1 MRPSASRLCRA
12 ARGSRWTRCW
22 LWSNRGRLQEQVVG
36 WIGRAVPPSAARTRQ
51 ELIRRNTQRYSTLH
65 ARCQMRGWNIEE
77 STVLNPARP
86 LAPEP
91 LPVTALKGVGPKLAE
106 RLHRLGLRTAED
118 MLLHLPLRY
127 QDRTRITPIDRLC
140 SGEEAQIEAE
150 VVGSEVTARGRRF
163 LLCHLTD
170 GTGVLT
176 LRFFHFSPAQQ
187 QLLGQ
192 PGSRLRCFGEVRQGR
207 AALEMIHPECRRIEP
222 DAPPVPDRLTPVYPV
237 TAGLQQFTLRN
248 LAEQVL
254 ARLEAAT
261 LLPELLPPELR
272 AQLKL
277 PSIAEAVQLLHQP
290 PADAALAELDS
301 GRHPARRRLAFEEL
315 LAHQLSLRR
324 LRERMRRQTA
334 PPLTG
339 NGSLSRRFLE
349 RLPFT
354 LTSAQ
359 RRVLEEIAADLAEPR
374 PMLRLLQG
382 DVGSGKTVVAALTAL
397 RAVETGAQ
405 AALMAPTELL
415 AEQHYR
421 NFHHWLG
428 DLGVEVAWLTGRLT
442 GKARRTL
449 LERLA
454 AGDVRVAVGTH
465 ALFQENV
472 AFAELALVIVD
483 EQHRFGVHQ
492 RLALREKGR
501 NGGGRPH
508 QLIMTATPI
517 PRTLAMSAYADLD
530 TSVIDEL
537 PPGRQPV
544 KTVAVPDSRRD
555 EVVARIRQ
563 ACRSG
568 RQAYWVCPLIE
579 ESEALQC
586 QAAAVTAERL
596 TGILPELRIGLV
608 HGRLPAAAKEA
619 VMAAFKAGH
628 LDLLVATTVIEVGVD
643 VPDASLMIVENPER
657 LGLAQLHQL
666 RGRVGRGNTDS
677 SCVLLY
683 RPPLSAVARARLGV
697 LRECQDGF
705 EIARRDLE
713 LRGPGEVLGTRQTGE
728 QTLRVADLLRD
739 QDLLNAARY
748 AADRLLRE
756 HPECVEPLVRRWIGA
771 GARYGE
777 V

>member
-1 MRPSASRLCRA
+1 ML
-12 ARGSRWTRCW
+12 T
-22 LWSNRGRLQEQVVG
+22 
-36 WIGRAVPPSAARTRQ
+36 
-51 ELIRRNTQRYSTLH
+51 
-65 ARCQMRGWNIEE
+65 
-77 STVLNPARP
+77 PARSSS
-86 LAPEP
+86 PEP
-91 LPVTALKGVGPKLAE
+91 VPVTALKGVGPRLAE
-106 RLHRLGLRTAED
+106 RLQRLGIRTAED
-118 MLLHLPLRY
+118 VLLHLPARY
-127 QDRTRITPIDRLC
+127 QDRTRLTPIGCLQAGD
-140 SGEEAQIEAE
+140 EAQIEAE
-150 VVGSEVTARGRRF
+150 VVGSEVVARGRRF
-163 LLCHLTD
+163 LLCHVAD

-187 QLLGQ
+187 QWLCQSGA
-192 PGSRLRCFGEVRQGR
+192 RLRCFGEVRQGSV
-207 AALEMIHPECRRIEP
+207 ALEMIHPECRRIGA
-222 DAPPVPDRLTPVYPV
+222 DAPPVTDRLTPVYPT

-248 LAEQVL
+248 LAEQAL
-254 ARLEAAT
+254 AQLDEAA
-261 LLPELLPPELR
+261 LLPEWLPPALR
-272 AQLKL
+272 APFQL
-277 PSIAEAVQLLHQP
+277 PPIPEAVRLLHQP
-290 PADAALAELDS
+290 PADTVLAELDS

-324 LRERMRRQTA
+324 LRERMRQQAA
-334 PPLTG
+334 PSLRG
-339 NGSLSRRFLE
+339 NGGLRQRLRE

-354 LTSAQ
+354 LTAAQ
-359 RRVLEEIAADLAEPR
+359 QRVLAEISADLGEPR

-382 DVGSGKTVVAALTAL
+382 DVGSGKTVVAALAAL
-397 RAVETGAQ
+397 QAVETGAQ

-415 AEQHYR
+415 AEQHFR

-428 DLGVEVAWLTGRLT
+428 ELGVEVAWLTGRLT
-442 GKARRTL
+442 GKARRIL

-454 AGDVRVAVGTH
+454 AGDIRIAVGTH
-465 ALFQENV
+465 ALFQEDV
-472 AFAELALVIVD
+472 AFAALALVIVD

-501 NGGGRPH
+501 QGGHYPH

-530 TSVIDEL
+530 TSIIDQL
-537 PPGRQPV
+537 PPGRLPV

-555 EVVARIRQ
+555 QVVARIRE

-579 ESEALQC
+579 ESEVLQC

-596 TGILPELRIGLV
+596 TELLPELRIGLV
-608 HGRLPAAAKEA
+608 HGRLPPNGKEA
-619 VMAAFKAGH
+619 VMAAFKRGE

-643 VPDASLMIVENPER
+643 VPNASLLIIENAER

-666 RGRVGRGNTDS
+666 RGRVGRGTAES

-683 RPPLSAVARARLGV
+683 RPPLSDVAYRRLAA
-697 LRECQDGF
+697 LRETHDGF

-739 QDLLNAARY
+739 QDLLDAARHT
-748 AADRLLRE
+748 ADRLLRD
-756 HPECVEPLVRRWIGA
+756 HPACVEPLIRRWIGS

>member
-1 MRPSASRLCRA
+1 VA
-12 ARGSRWTRCW
+12 
-22 LWSNRGRLQEQVVG
+22 
-36 WIGRAVPPSAARTRQ
+36 
-51 ELIRRNTQRYSTLH
+51 
-65 ARCQMRGWNIEE
+65 
-77 STVLNPARP
+77 NPARP
-86 LAPEP
+86 LPTEP
-91 LPVTALKGVGPKLAE
+91 VPVTALKGVGPRLAE
-106 RLHRLGLRTAED
+106 RLQRLGIRTAED
-118 MLLHLPLRY
+118 VLLHLPTRY
-127 QDRTRITPIDRLC
+127 QDRTRLTPIARLQA
-140 SGEEAQIEAE
+140 GDEAQIEAE
-150 VVGSEVTARGRRF
+150 VVGSEVAGRSRRF
-163 LLCHLTD
+163 LLCHVAD

-187 QLLGQ
+187 QWLCQTGA
-192 PGSRLRCFGEVRQGR
+192 RLRCFGEVRQGQT
-207 AALEMIHPECRRIEP
+207 ALEMIHPECRRIGT
-222 DAPPVPDRLTPVYPV
+222 DAPPVTDRLTPVYPT

-248 LAEQVL
+248 LAEQAL
-254 ARLEAAT
+254 AQLDEFS
-261 LLPELLPPELR
+261 LLPEWLPSALRTPFQLPPI
-272 AQLKL
+272 
-277 PSIAEAVQLLHQP
+277 PEAVRLLHQP
-290 PADAALAELDS
+290 PADTALAELES

-324 LRERMRRQTA
+324 LRERMRRQAA
-334 PPLTG
+334 PPLAG
-339 NGSLSRRFLE
+339 NGGLRRRLRE
-349 RLPFT
+349 RLPFS
-354 LTSAQ
+354 LTAAQ
-359 RRVLEEIAADLAEPR
+359 QRVLEDIDADLSQPR

-382 DVGSGKTVVAALTAL
+382 DVGSGKTVVAAFAAL
-397 RAVETGAQ
+397 QAVETGAQ

-428 DLGVEVAWLTGRLT
+428 ELGVEVAWLTGRLV
-442 GKARRTL
+442 GKARRRL

-454 AGDVRVAVGTH
+454 AGDIHIAVGTH
-465 ALFQENV
+465 ALFQEDV
-472 AFAELALVIVD
+472 AFAALALAIVD

-501 NGGGRPH
+501 QGDSCPH

-537 PPGRQPV
+537 PPGRLPV
-544 KTVAVPDSRRD
+544 KTVVVPDNRRE
-555 EVVARIRQ
+555 EVAARIRQ

-579 ESEALQC
+579 ESEVLQC

-596 TGILPELRIGLV
+596 TELLPELRIGLV
-608 HGRLPAAAKEA
+608 HGRLPPNVKEA
-619 VMAAFKAGH
+619 VMATFKRGEF
-628 LDLLVATTVIEVGVD
+628 DLLVATTVIEVGVD
-643 VPDASLMIVENPER
+643 VPNASLMIIENAER

-666 RGRVGRGNTDS
+666 RGRVGRGAAAS

-683 RPPLSAVARARLGV
+683 RPPLSDVAYRRLAV
-697 LRECQDGF
+697 LRESCDGF

-739 QDLLNAARY
+739 QDLLDAARY
-748 AADRLLRE
+748 TADRLLRD
-756 HPECVEPLVRRWIGA
+756 HPTCVEPLIRRWIGS